1 MRHSSLVCVA
11 LLLVTLHPAAG
22 LAAFTSVSCL
32 VKKVQL
38 SGALR
43 ECLAT
48 LAVKQLEGK
57 PLPIGN
63 ACTTKFEEKRAKLN
77 AQAAASGVACRFIAN
92 GDGTVTDVDTG
103 LQWEQKNGSDG
114 VADSSNPHDVDN
126 TYLWSAPS
134 DGTFSRSGSAFT
146 DFLSQLNDSRA
157 ADGSAGVGI
166 CFAAHC
172 DWRLPTVDE
181 LQTILVHRFPC
192 GMALCIDPIFGPT
205 LPLDYWSTTTIN
217 AFPDNA
223 WAVSFDSGEVVG
235 PDLGKPSGARV
246 RAVRGGWCGLLV
258 EGASGSFD
266 ELNCGIP

>member
-1 MRHSSLVCVA
+1 MRHLSLVCVA

-22 LAAFTSVSCL
+22 LAALTSVSCL

-63 ACTTKFEEKRAKLN
+63 ACA
-77 AQAAASGVACRFIAN
+77 
-92 GDGTVTDVDTG
+92 
-103 LQWEQKNGSDG
+103 
-114 VADSSNPHDVDN
+114 
-126 TYLWSAPS
+126 
-134 DGTFSRSGSAFT
+134 
-146 DFLSQLNDSRA
+146 
-157 ADGSAGVGI
+157 
-166 CFAAHC
+166 
-172 DWRLPTVDE
+172 
-181 LQTILVHRFPC
+181 TILAHRFPC